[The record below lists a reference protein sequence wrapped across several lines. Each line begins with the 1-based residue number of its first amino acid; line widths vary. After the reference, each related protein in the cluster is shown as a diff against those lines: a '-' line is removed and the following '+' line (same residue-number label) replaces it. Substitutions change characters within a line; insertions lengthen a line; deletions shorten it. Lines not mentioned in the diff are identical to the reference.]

1 MCPATIVLTDACA
14 LRTAN
19 RGGQHH
25 TAHRGAADGRGGR
38 QPARQPQAPHLELA
52 AAVQDQ
58 APQEGPLGCDFFL
71 AQVLLWICMRSS
83 NTIARLNCRN
93 RHSLALHVSD
103 SGPAPV
109 EAACA
114 ILCSLRHLEHVPQSS
129 QACSS
134 FRYRARPAGGG
145 GEGPGAVPKARRR
158 QGAPR
163 FIASIS
169 TQQKTFIVPR
179 LRHARRFDSPAC
191 GIRM

>member
-52 AAVQDQ
+52 AAFQDQ
-58 APQEGPLGCDFFL
+58 APQEGPLGCDFFPL
-71 AQVLLWICMRSS
+71 HRFYFLDLYALQQHHSS
-83 NTIARLNCRN
+83 IELQEPSFLGIAR
-93 RHSLALHVSD
+93 SD

-114 ILCSLRHLEHVPQSS
+114 ILCSLRHLEHVPQNS
-129 QACSS
+129 QACRSLFVLLQGSTRWRWWRRSGSCAKSS
-134 FRYRARPAGGG
+134 SSSRCPPVHCINIHTANNTYCPPPATCQ
-145 GEGPGAVPKARRR
+145 A
-158 QGAPR
+158 
-163 FIASIS
+163 F
-169 TQQKTFIVPR
+169 
-179 LRHARRFDSPAC
+179 
-191 GIRM
+191 